1 MEREIYLE
9 KNEPDLKEGVIY
21 LRFISDTGEVQDI
34 EDENF
39 KQDLDE
45 ISSHESYIN
54 MCYFF
59 LEKDMNRGKIPNLRV
74 FTFGGSLFKLTDLD
88 YILGFKNIDGIAKE
102 IGDDGLEILPNIRY
116 LVKLQEA
123 RAVEVNQLPK
133 YT

>member
-21 LRFISDTGEVQDI
+21 LRFISDTGEVHDI